1 MAMVPDRE
9 VNKMIPSISSLKN
22 CGLCLIFM
30 FGVAACGGDSDAP
43 SAAEKA
49 LDELQS
55 KYDELSQ
62 KELSDPVK
70 WAAEDLENI
79 GDWEYK
85 VETLPLDSAEEFE
98 AALNELGNDRWEVI
112 WMEKNTVGYTVF
124 LKKPAVSYLNKIPLS
139 SLGRFVI
146 DDSGSEE

>member
-1 MAMVPDRE
+1 MT
-9 VNKMIPSISSLKN
+9 KTISDIFSLKFY
-22 CGLCLIFM
+22 GLCLVLVI
-30 FGVAACGGDSDAP
+30 GISACGGESKEP
-43 SAAEKA
+43 SAAQKA
-49 LDELQS
+49 LDELQA

-62 KELSDPVK
+62 KEFDDPVK

-85 VETLPLDSAEEFE
+85 VETLPLDSPKEFE
-98 AALNELGNDRWEVI
+98 AALNDLGDERWEVI
-112 WMEKNTVGYTVF
+112 WMEKQAVGYTVF

-146 DDSGSEE
+146 NDSGTEE

>member
-1 MAMVPDRE
+1 
-9 VNKMIPSISSLKN
+9 MIGNSGFISWCKYF
-22 CGLCLIFM
+22 GLCVVLA
-30 FGVAACGGDSDAP
+30 FGVAACGGESDEP

-49 LDELQS
+49 LDEMQA

-62 KELSDPVK
+62 KELNDPVQ

-85 VETLPLDSAEEFE
+85 VETLPLGSTEEFE
-98 AALNELGNDRWEVI
+98 AVLNELGNERWEVI
-112 WMEKNTVGYTVF
+112 WMERNTVGYTVF
-124 LKKPAVSYLNKIPLS
+124 LKKPAISYLNKIPLS

>member
-1 MAMVPDRE
+1 
-9 VNKMIPSISSLKN
+9 MIKTTSAIFSLKHF
-22 CGLCLIFM
+22 GLCLILA
-30 FGVAACGGDSDAP
+30 FGVSACGGKSDEP
-43 SAAEKA
+43 SVAEKA
-49 LDELQS
+49 LDELQA

-62 KELSDPVK
+62 KELNDPVK

-85 VETLPLDSAEEFE
+85 VETLPLDSTNEFE
-98 AALNELGNDRWEVI
+98 AALNELGNERWEVI

-146 DDSGSEE
+146 DDSGPEE

>member
-1 MAMVPDRE
+1 
-9 VNKMIPSISSLKN
+9 MIMNTGSVFSRKYI
-22 CGLCLIFM
+22 GLCLILV
-30 FGVAACGGDSDAP
+30 FGVAACGRESDEP

-55 KYDELSQ
+55 KYEELSQ
-62 KELSDPVK
+62 KELKDPVK

-85 VETLPLDSAEEFE
+85 VEALPLDSAEEFE